1 MALVEVVPLEATEP
15 AVTAAVTAFVR
26 SCGKTPVLA
35 RDTPG
40 FIVNRLIV
48 PYLAQAFKLVDDGV
62 ASFRDVDVAMRL
74 GAGHPMG
81 PFTLADYV
89 GLDTTLSI
97 LRNWRQAHPGEP
109 AFIEP
114 PAVLVQKVAAGN
126 VNEPQ
131 MNHTRRQQ
139 PALGDP
145 LAQSPPLTSRRFT
158 RSPPTARAQDGSR
171 LLRLEGEYAR
181 ARVGCSPPPPLFPVF
196 HVSFK

>member
-126 VNEPQ
+126 VNEPHS
-131 MNHTRRQQ
+131 MAAQ

-145 LAQSPPLTSRRFT
+145 LAQSPPLTSRRFS
-158 RSPPTARAQDGSR
+158 RSPPHSSGARRVSAFTPGRGTRPCSSR
-171 LLRLEGEYAR
+171 EQPP
-181 ARVGCSPPPPLFPVF
+181 PPPPLFPVF